1 MVSVGF
7 LELNSIAKGIE
18 ACDAML
24 KASEVKLVSAR
35 PSCPGKYNV
44 IIQGDVAAV
53 ASAVAA
59 GKYTGGNFVIDH
71 VVIPRVHEQ
80 VVAAINCTT
89 EIERVNAVGIM
100 EFWDVASAVFG
111 ADAAVKAAE
120 VTIMELRTG
129 MGIGGKSFVVLTGD
143 VAAVTEAV
151 NCGAVYGEEAGML
164 LNKVVIPNPS
174 IEIFEGLI

>member
-35 PSCPGKYNV
+35 PSCPGKYN
-44 IIQGDVAAV
+44 IIVQGDVAAV
-53 ASAVAA
+53 ESSVAA
-59 GKYTGGNFVIDH
+59 GKYTGDNHVVDY

-89 EIERVNAVGIM
+89 EIGKVNAVGVM
-100 EFWDVASAVFG
+100 EFWDVTSAIFG

-151 NCGAVYGEEAGML
+151 NCGVAYGEEAGML
-164 LNKVVIPNPS
+164 LGKVVIPNPS
-174 IEIFEGLI
+174 IEIFEGLL